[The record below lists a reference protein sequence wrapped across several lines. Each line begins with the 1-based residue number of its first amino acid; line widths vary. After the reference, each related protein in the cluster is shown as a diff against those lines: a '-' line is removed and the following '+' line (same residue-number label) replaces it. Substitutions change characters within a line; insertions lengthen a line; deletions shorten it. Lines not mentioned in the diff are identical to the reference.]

1 MHIGRTPVRLQG
13 VSMNILFVTAGTG
26 SVYAGSGLRDTSLAL
41 EWQRAGHHVTLVPL
55 YTPVLSDEPGVSQR
69 RVFFGGIFLR
79 QHLPIARRTPAVF
92 DRLWDSAA
100 VIRAVSRRQSIADT
114 HLRDEAIVDML
125 DVEQGAAAQ
134 RKELERLIAW
144 LGTLPEPDVICLSS
158 ALLIGLARP
167 LRQALGARV
176 CCLVSDEDAAIDRLH
191 EPHRNQ
197 ALASI
202 RKLASE
208 VELFAACSRET
219 ATFMAAYFGI
229 PPARIR
235 TAPLGINTHDFDR
248 ALGLRAQEVSRR
260 SRAAAAP
267 NGIGAGAGSG
277 SGSAGSSTPR
287 PFTIGFLARI
297 VPEKGLDRL
306 IDAYRLLRH
315 DRGMPAVRLEIAGA
329 LPAEHREWFTQLER
343 RLHEWGYAGDYRY
356 HGAVSRTA
364 KVAFYAQLDAFSM
377 PTTAREP
384 KGLSVLEAMA
394 SGVPVVQPRRG
405 ASIEA
410 IESTGGGLLVGPDDA
425 DCIAEGLW
433 QLWQDADLRERCGD
447 DGADEVRERF
457 TAAQMADRL
466 VDVFETARR
475 GLATETPAV
484 RAAGR

>member
-1 MHIGRTPVRLQG
+1 MHIGRRRTALQSG
-13 VSMNILFVTAGTG
+13 TVMNILFLTAGTG
-26 SVYAGSGLRDTSLAL
+26 SIYAGSGLRDNALAV
-41 EWQRAGHHVTLVPL
+41 EWQRGGHHVTLVPL
-55 YTPVLSDEPGVSQR
+55 FTPALSDEPGVAQR

-79 QHLPIARRTPAVF
+79 QHLPIARRTPALFERV
-92 DRLWDSAA
+92 WDSAA
-100 VIRAVSRRQSIADT
+100 VIRAVTRRQSIADAR
-114 HLRDEAIVDML
+114 LRDEAIVEML
-125 DVEQGAAAQ
+125 DVEQGPA

-176 CCLVSDEDAAIDRLH
+176 CCLLSDEDAAIDRLH

-197 ALASI
+197 VLALI

-235 TAPLGINTHDFDR
+235 TTPLGISTHDFDR
-248 ALGLRAQEVSRR
+248 ALGRRAQEVSRR
-260 SRAAAAP
+260 GKA
-267 NGIGAGAGSG
+267 
-277 SGSAGSSTPR
+277 PR

-297 VPEKGLDRL
+297 VPDKGLDRL
-306 IDAYRLLRH
+306 VEAYRLLRH
-315 DRGMPAVRLEIAGA
+315 DRGVPDVRLEIAGA
-329 LPAEHREWFTQLER
+329 LPAEHRDYFAQIER
-343 RLHEWGYAGDYRY
+343 RLHDWGYAGDYRY

-377 PTTAREP
+377 PATAREP

-410 IESTGGGLLVGPDDA
+410 IESTGGGLLVGPDSA
-425 DCIAEGLW
+425 DCVAEGLW
-433 QLWQDADLRERCGD
+433 QLWQDPTVRQHCGD

-457 TAAQMADRL
+457 TAYQMAGRMLHIFD
-466 VDVFETARR
+466 TARR
-475 GLATETPAV
+475 GVPA
-484 RAAGR
+484 RTRTAGRG